1 MHTLRKDS
9 FSRAV
14 ARLVMAG
21 IVVVAVL
28 AAAAG
33 TALGARGAAADN
45 AQVLHTLKLES
56 SVEAPAPAPAA
67 RPGFTTIV
75 GRVVVVREQGLLVR
89 TPEGRVAVR
98 VLPRTVIK
106 RAGERVELAALQ
118 RGDGVVVVGK
128 LTEQGTLRAWGIRA
142 RPPRSATAE
151 VADPEV
157 ELANAE

>member
-1 MHTLRKDS
+1 MHPPRKALLS
-9 FSRAV
+9 HAM
-14 ARLVMAG
+14 ARLAMASL
-21 IVVVAVL
+21 VVVAVL

-45 AQVLHTLKLES
+45 VQVLRTLKLDS
-56 SVEAPAPAPAA
+56 AVDTPAPAPAA

-75 GRVVVVREQGLLVR
+75 GRVVAVREQGLLVR
-89 TPEGRVAVR
+89 TPEGRVVVR

-142 RPPRSATAE
+142 RPPRAIPAE
-151 VADPEV
+151 VVAPE
-157 ELANAE
+157 AAPASAE